1 MRRLRKILSFSA
13 GLAMA
18 AGLLITPEAAADDS
32 PPGCGTPHE
41 VNRSAIMYG
50 VGSSSWRVGTLIQY
64 WGWCD
69 SYLRN
74 WAHVSFSSGNSALG
88 TRVAIQTRDGVLH
101 GAKTHDSGTSFN
113 SAPTATMS
121 VDTRAYVDGN
131 FWNGGVA
138 TLSPQH
144 TAWSGS

>member
-1 MRRLRKILSFSA
+1 MRRFLSVCA
-13 GLAMA
+13 GVVLATS
-18 AGLLITPEAAADDS
+18 LLIAPEASAA
-32 PPGCGTPHE
+32 PAGCGTPHE
-41 VNRSAIMYG
+41 VNRAAIMYS

-69 SYLRN
+69 SQLRN
-74 WAHVSFSSGNSALG
+74 WAHVDFSAGNSAFG
-88 TRVAIQTRDGVLH
+88 TRVAIQTRDGALH

-113 SAPTATMS
+113 SAPAATIN

-138 TLSPQH
+138 TLSPAQH